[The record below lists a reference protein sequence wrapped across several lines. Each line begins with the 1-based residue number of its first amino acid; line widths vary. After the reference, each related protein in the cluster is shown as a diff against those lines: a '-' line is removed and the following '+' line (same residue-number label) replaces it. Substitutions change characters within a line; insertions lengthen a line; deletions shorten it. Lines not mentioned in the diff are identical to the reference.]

1 MNGYSKPQITR
12 QRLTF
17 QESPSKHFFKLFSL
31 ELLRIYFCHLS
42 FLHLSMWFDSFDS
55 QAVVVVVVVA
65 SNVSFEYVMTVL
77 LPETE
82 RCCAEV
88 KPFSLTTIELQRCV
102 AKIDF

>member
-1 MNGYSKPQITR
+1 
-12 QRLTF
+12 
-17 QESPSKHFFKLFSL
+17 
-31 ELLRIYFCHLS
+31 
-42 FLHLSMWFDSFDS
+42 MWFDSFDS